1 MGYLMSGHGFV
12 VQIAAW
18 RDSLPESSVIAGG
31 YEQLDT
37 YEVSDPELGRVYPF
51 TEEAGIA
58 VDPLIGRALC
68 SNVPKVWFDAETAW
82 GAVPSG
88 RRGRQQAYS
97 NAAIQA
103 CRRLKVLFGLPLRQT
118 TEFVESL
125 VKLVGLDWS
134 VPDFSTMCRRQ
145 RTLSVA
151 ISYKRPA
158 GPLHL
163 LIPSHRCKQRLPTS
177 GQHRDQ
183 G

>member
-1 MGYLMSGHGFV
+1 MGYLMSAHGFV

-51 TEEAGIA
+51 TEEARIA

-103 CRRLKVLFGLPLRQT
+103 CRRLKCCSGYRY
-118 TEFVESL
+118 
-125 VKLVGLDWS
+125 G
-134 VPDFSTMCRRQ
+134 RR
-145 RTLSVA
+145 LN
-151 ISYKRPA
+151 
-158 GPLHL
+158 L
-163 LIPSHRCKQRLPTS
+163 
-177 GQHRDQ
+177 
-183 G
+183 